1 MEDKEMEVDSNFSDK
16 AKKDLELVKAALGG
30 SQAAYSEIMVR
41 YREAIFF
48 LILKMVRNDDDAEDL
63 AIETFSKAFLK
74 LNQYTPQYAFST
86 WLFRIATNHSID
98 FLRKKRLKTT
108 SIDEAMEDGKGN
120 SWKMQLGGSSKDPEE
135 KFIEQQKITLMR
147 KYVDDLDEPYR
158 TLVELRYFKEWSYEE
173 IATHLDLPLGT
184 VKAQLFRARAILSD
198 LIRKSKKS
206 I

>member
-1 MEDKEMEVDSNFSDK
+1 MEVDSNFSDK